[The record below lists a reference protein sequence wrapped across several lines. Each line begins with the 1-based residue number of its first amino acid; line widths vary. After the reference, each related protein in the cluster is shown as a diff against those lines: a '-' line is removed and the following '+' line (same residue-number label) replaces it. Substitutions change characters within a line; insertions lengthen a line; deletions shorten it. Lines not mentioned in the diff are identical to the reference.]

1 MNKII
6 IRSYWFLM
14 GLGLFLVAE
23 GLLLSIKPVG
33 ASIQPIPVTNNRN
46 LALPDWN
53 QITFNSLPGIKQNGS
68 FILPTNLI
76 SQLGYNPSRQWFAG
90 QTPDQYLMLGD
101 FQNALFLQEF
111 NLTHIS
117 QRTGF
122 NLSQLSLANFPLI
135 GKQSIEDL
143 TEAIPQLLTIPI
155 GQIPPIND
163 LIKTE
168 INTYFSSNLTL
179 GQLLNNLPQLAQLK
193 LEELPLEDYA
203 IGDIPFLEDT
213 ALKNFKYWQG
223 EMISQIPGL
232 GNVSFSQFP
241 NPPQPQG
248 AGVGLIDLAFSNA
261 EKYANRAISGSYQAG
276 FHVPCSGGCPHVE
289 LGGNPVINGT
299 QWVSGQSQSVR
310 GGEGILS
317 AVNNG
322 LEPTGRHPFGDAF
335 KVVVWDTNEM
345 TGSADTALFFRICQ
359 ETAFVD
365 LGCTPYFIGPIP
377 FINYSETDPIFL
389 GSRDEG

>member
-14 GLGLFLVAE
+14 GLGLFLVAS
-23 GLLLSIKPVG
+23 GLLLSVKPAV
-33 ASIQPIPVTNNRN
+33 ASTQPIPITNNQN
-46 LALPDWN
+46 LSLPDWN

-68 FILPTNLI
+68 FILSDNLI

-111 NLTHIS
+111 NLTDIS
-117 QRTGF
+117 QRTGL
-122 NLSQLSLANFPLI
+122 NLSQLSLADFPLI
-135 GKQSIEDL
+135 GKQTIDNL
-143 TEAIPQLLTIPI
+143 IKAMPQLLSLPVN
-155 GQIPPIND
+155 QIPPIED
-163 LIKTE
+163 LIKGELTG
-168 INTYFSSNLTL
+168 YLASNITL
-179 GQLLNNLPQLAQLK
+179 GQLLENLPQLGQLK
-193 LEELPLEDYA
+193 LESLPLEDYT
-203 IGDIPFLEDT
+203 IEEIPYLEST
-213 ALKNFKYWQG
+213 NLKQFNNWQG

-232 GNVSFSQFP
+232 GNVPFSQFP

-276 FHVPCSGGCPHVE
+276 FNVPCSGGCSHVE
-289 LGGNPVINGT
+289 LAGNPVINGT

-389 GSRDEG
+389 GSRE